1 MNNHNI
7 SSVEEILQCFGQLL
21 SHIKSQ
27 KNKDDELDVSND
39 NRNVHYYFYELIK
52 NNISVPSNVNAILK
66 ALTNEI
72 KNKANT
78 MVIKM
83 ELMKLLPRF
92 FIPFAKN
99 ITITFQY
106 ISCILIILENSVNI
120 FTQTFL
126 SEIFKQII
134 TQIFKPQQ
142 CTLTEQ
148 QLTQNYEIFQGY
160 CIHNMKKNNKSKQLF
175 GINCLCI
182 LIEHLNYF
190 VLYDKYMKYIWEQLI
205 MFLDQRNFIYK
216 KHLLFCLKYLI
227 IKCGG
232 ERFKIYANDTL
243 YKLLEL
249 FKGNYNDILYEMLL
263 IIKLI
268 VCNCKCES
276 KSLCKELVYYIEYI
290 QKEEDEKIQ
299 NVIKNTLSSITDNDL
314 HLQRKEV
321 IERSNKKKDL
331 KQIRVNS
338 VFKRTKNEIFFK
350 QAKDNQH
357 LVLVSKRNI
366 NLNQITNEKLIQDN
380 IVHIHSEDDEFQK
393 YEITITDN
401 NANNKEEQFNN
412 INKSIIFLTKQI
424 KTLSHKQLILID
436 SLNKMQKDFHK
447 NKALLTNRIT
457 KLETLITHKF
467 FPNSIQSPSLTSNEN
482 THPTIQHL
490 NELSLNDIKQL
501 NNEQLQHIITA
512 ILSKPNNSNIHE
524 TISFLKKLI
533 LIKHNLTQ
541 KQLKLIFN
549 HLHNISHNSTQL
561 NDELQ
566 IELELLLY
574 YFK

>member
-7 SSVEEILQCFGQLL
+7 SSVEDILQCFEQML
-21 SHIKSQ
+21 SYIKSQ
-27 KNKDDELDVSND
+27 KNKDDKVRFGND
-39 NRNVHYYFYELIK
+39 NVYYYFYELIK
-52 NNISVPSNVNAILK
+52 NNISIPNNVNAILK
-66 ALTNEI
+66 MLANEI
-72 KNKANT
+72 KSKANT

-99 ITITFQY
+99 ISITFQY
-106 ISCILIILENSVNI
+106 ISCILIILENSINI

-134 TQIFKPQQ
+134 TLIFKPQ

-182 LIEHLNYF
+182 LIEYLDYF

-205 MFLDQRNFIYK
+205 MFLEQKNFIYK
-216 KHLLFCLKYLI
+216 KHHLFCLKYLI

-232 ERFKIYANDTL
+232 ERFKTYANDTL

-263 IIKLI
+263 IIELI
-268 VCNCKCES
+268 VCNFKCES
-276 KSLCKELVYYIEYI
+276 KSLCEDLVYYIKQI
-290 QKEEDEKIQ
+290 QKEEDEKTQ
-299 NVIKNTLSSITDNDL
+299 NVIKNILSSLTDNDI
-314 HLQRKEV
+314 HLQWKEV
-321 IERSNKKKDL
+321 IGKSNKKKDH

-338 VFKRTKNEIFFK
+338 VFKRTKNEMFFK

-357 LVLVSKRNI
+357 LVLVNKRNI
-366 NLNQITNEKLIQDN
+366 NSDKITNEKLIQNN
-380 IVHIHSEDDEFQK
+380 IVHTKNEDDDEFQK

-447 NKALLTNRIT
+447 NKALLTNRIA

-467 FPNSIQSPSLTSNEN
+467 FLNSFQSLSSTPNEN
-482 THPTIQHL
+482 THQTIQHL
-490 NELSLNDIKQL
+490 NELSLNDIKHL
-501 NNEQLQHIITA
+501 SNEQFQHIITA
-512 ILSKPNNSNIHE
+512 ILSKPNSSNIHE

-533 LIKHNLTQ
+533 LIKHNLSQ
-541 KQLKLIFN
+541 EQLKSIFN
-549 HLHNISHNSTQL
+549 HLQYISHNSTQL

>member
-1 MNNHNI
+1 M
-7 SSVEEILQCFGQLL
+7 L
-21 SHIKSQ
+21 SYIKSQ
-27 KNKDDELDVSND
+27 KNKDDKVRFSND
-39 NRNVHYYFYELIK
+39 NGYYYFYELIK
-52 NNISVPSNVNAILK
+52 NNISIPNNVNAILK
-66 ALTNEI
+66 VLANEI
-72 KNKANT
+72 KSKANT

-83 ELMKLLPRF
+83 EFMKLLPRF
-92 FIPFAKN
+92 FIPFVKN
-99 ITITFQY
+99 ISITFQY
-106 ISCILIILENSVNI
+106 ISCILIILENSINI

-134 TQIFKPQQ
+134 TLIFKPQQ

-160 CIHNMKKNNKSKQLF
+160 CIHNMNKNNKSKQLF

-182 LIEHLNYF
+182 LIEHLDYF

-205 MFLDQRNFIYK
+205 MFLEQINFIYK

-227 IKCGG
+227 MKCGG
-232 ERFKIYANDTL
+232 ERFKTYANDTL

-249 FKGNYNDILYEMLL
+249 FKGNYNGILYEMLL
-263 IIKLI
+263 IIELI

-276 KSLCKELVYYIEYI
+276 KSLCEDLVYYIKQI
-290 QKEEDEKIQ
+290 KKEEDEKTQ
-299 NVIKNTLSSITDNDL
+299 NVIKNILSSLTDNDI
-314 HLQRKEV
+314 HLQWKEV
-321 IERSNKKKDL
+321 IGKSNKKKDH

-338 VFKRTKNEIFFK
+338 VFKRTKNEMFFK

-366 NLNQITNEKLIQDN
+366 NSDQTTNEKLIQDN
-380 IVHIHSEDDEFQK
+380 IVHTKDEYDDEFQK

-412 INKSIIFLTKQI
+412 INKSIIFLIKQI
-424 KTLSHKQLILID
+424 KTLSHKQLTLID

-457 KLETLITHKF
+457 KLETLITHKL
-467 FPNSIQSPSLTSNEN
+467 FPNNIQSPSSIPNEN
-482 THPTIQHL
+482 THQTIQHL
-490 NELSLNDIKQL
+490 NVLSLNDIRHL
-501 NNEQLQHIITA
+501 SNEQFQHIITA

-533 LIKHNLTQ
+533 LIKHNLSQ
-541 KQLKLIFN
+541 EQLKSIFN
-549 HLHNISHNSTQL
+549 HLQYISHNSTQL
-561 NDELQ
+561 NDEFQ
-566 IELELLLY
+566 IELELLLH